1 MSKELNLA
9 IEGMTCGHCE
19 MSVTK
24 ELSKLD
30 GSANV
35 TVDAKSGKAT
45 LQVADTV
52 QDEDVEAAVT
62 GAGYKLVA
70 VNG

>member
-1 MSKELNLA
+1 MSKELNLT

-19 MSVTK
+19 MSVSK

-52 QDEDVEAAVT
+52 KNEDLEAAVSE
-62 GAGYKLVA
+62 AGYKLVS